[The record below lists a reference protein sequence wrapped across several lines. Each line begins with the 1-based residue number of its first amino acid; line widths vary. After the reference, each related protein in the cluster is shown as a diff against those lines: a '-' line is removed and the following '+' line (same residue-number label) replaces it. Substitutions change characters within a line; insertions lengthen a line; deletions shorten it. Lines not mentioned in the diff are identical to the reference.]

1 MKNLKYFVVALATLF
16 VIGCGSDYSSDKT
29 GKEVRGTSDSKIN
42 QVCVDGVLYLSSG
55 NYVTPQ
61 QDLNGSLVGCS
72 KKPEVVIE
80 RLKEKQKNK
89 DLAKLAENIKN
100 DIKNDIKDDIKDDVK
115 SEVKSEVKAEVK
127 DVLKSEITAELNE
140 SIKDKLDK
148 NDIK

>member
-1 MKNLKYFVVALATLF
+1 MKNLKYFVIALVTLF

-29 GKEVRGTSDSKIN
+29 GKEVRGTADSKIN
-42 QVCVDGVLYLSSG
+42 QVCVDGVLYLSVG

-100 DIKNDIKDDIKDDVK
+100 DIKDDVK

-127 DVLKSEITAELNE
+127 DDLKSEITAELNE

>member
-16 VIGCGSDYSSDKT
+16 VMGCGSDYSSDKT

-72 KKPEVVIE
+72 KKPEVVIGQ
-80 RLKEKQKNK
+80 LKEKQKNK

-100 DIKNDIKDDIKDDVK
+100 DIKDEVKHEVK
-115 SEVKSEVKAEVK
+115 SEVKSEVK
-127 DVLKSEITAELNE
+127 DVLKSEITAEINE
-140 SIKDKLDK
+140 SIKDSLDK

>member
-1 MKNLKYFVVALATLF
+1 MKNLKYFVIALVTLF

-29 GKEVRGTSDSKIN
+29 GKEVRGTADSRIN

-72 KKPEVVIE
+72 KKPEVIIE
-80 RLKEKQKNK
+80 QLKENKKNK
-89 DLAKLAENIKN
+89 DLAKLAENIK
-100 DIKNDIKDDIKDDVK
+100 DAIKDDVK
-115 SEVKSEVKAEVK
+115 SE
-127 DVLKSEITAELNE
+127 ITAEINE

-148 NDIK
+148 NNTK

>member
-29 GKEVRGTSDSKIN
+29 GKEVRGTADSKIN
-42 QVCVDGVLYLSSG
+42 QVCVDGVLYLTTG

-61 QDLNGSLVGCS
+61 QDLNGSFVGCS

-80 RLKEKQKNK
+80 QLKEKQKNK

-100 DIKNDIKDDIKDDVK
+100 DIKDAVKHEVK
-115 SEVKSEVKAEVK
+115 SEVKSEVK
-127 DVLKSEITAELNE
+127 DVLKSEITTEINE
-140 SIKDKLDK
+140 SIKDRLDK
-148 NDIK
+148 NNIK

>member
-1 MKNLKYFVVALATLF
+1 MKNLKYFVIVLSALF

-29 GKEVRGTSDSKIN
+29 GKEVRGTADSKIN

-55 NYVTPQ
+55 NYITPQ

-80 RLKEKQKNK
+80 QLKEKQKNK

-100 DIKNDIKDDIKDDVK
+100 GIKDDVK
-115 SEVKSEVKAEVK
+115 SEVKNEVKSEVK
-127 DVLKSEITAELNE
+127 DILKTEITAEINE
-140 SIKDKLDK
+140 SIKDRLDK

>member
-29 GKEVRGTSDSKIN
+29 GKEVRGTADSKIN

-100 DIKNDIKDDIKDDVK
+100 DIKDDIKNDIKDDVK
-115 SEVKSEVKAEVK
+115 SEVK
-127 DVLKSEITAELNE
+127 DDLKSEITAELNE

>member
-29 GKEVRGTSDSKIN
+29 GKEVRGTADSKIN

-80 RLKEKQKNK
+80 RLKENQKNK

-100 DIKNDIKDDIKDDVK
+100 DIKDDIKNDIKDDVK
-115 SEVKSEVKAEVK
+115 SEVK
-127 DVLKSEITAELNE
+127 DDLKSEITAELNE

>member
-100 DIKNDIKDDIKDDVK
+100 DIKDDIKNDIKDDVK
-115 SEVKSEVKAEVK
+115 SEVK
-127 DVLKSEITAELNE
+127 DDLKSEITAELNE

>member
-29 GKEVRGTSDSKIN
+29 GKEVRGTADSKIN

-100 DIKNDIKDDIKDDVK
+100 DIKDEVKHEVK
-115 SEVKSEVKAEVK
+115 SEVKSEVK
-127 DVLKSEITAELNE
+127 DVLKSEITSEINE
-140 SIKDKLDK
+140 SIKDSLNK

>member
-29 GKEVRGTSDSKIN
+29 GKEVRGTADSKIN

-61 QDLNGSLVGCS
+61 QDLDGSLVGCS

-80 RLKEKQKNK
+80 QLKENQKNK
-89 DLAKLAENIKN
+89 DLAKLAENIK
-100 DIKNDIKDDIKDDVK
+100 DDIKV
-115 SEVKSEVKAEVK
+115 EVKSEVKREIKAEVR
-127 DVLKSEITAELNE
+127 DDLKSEITAELNE

>member
-42 QVCVDGVLYLSSG
+42 QVCVDGVLYLTTG
-55 NYVTPQ
+55 NYVTLQ
-61 QDLNGSLVGCS
+61 HDLNGSLVGCS

-80 RLKEKQKNK
+80 QLKEKQKNK

-100 DIKNDIKDDIKDDVK
+100 DIKDAVK
-115 SEVKSEVKAEVK
+115 HEVKSEVKAEVK
-127 DVLKSEITAELNE
+127 DEVKDDLKFEITTEINE
-140 SIKDKLDK
+140 SIKDRLDK
-148 NDIK
+148 NNIK

>member
-72 KKPEVVIE
+72 KKPEVVIG

-100 DIKNDIKDDIKDDVK
+100 DIKDDVK

>member
-42 QVCVDGVLYLSSG
+42 QVCVDGVLYLTTG

-72 KKPEVVIE
+72 KKPEVIIDQ
-80 RLKEKQKNK
+80 LKEKQKNK

-100 DIKNDIKDDIKDDVK
+100 DIKDVVK
-115 SEVKSEVKAEVK
+115 HEVKSEVKAEVK
-127 DVLKSEITAELNE
+127 DVLKAEITTEINE
-140 SIKDKLDK
+140 SIRDKLDK
-148 NDIK
+148 NSIK

>member
-16 VIGCGSDYSSDKT
+16 VMGCGSDYSSDKT

-72 KKPEVVIE
+72 KKPEVVIDQ
-80 RLKEKQKNK
+80 LNEKQKNK

-100 DIKNDIKDDIKDDVK
+100 DIKDEVK
-115 SEVKSEVKAEVK
+115 HEVKSEVK
-127 DVLKSEITAELNE
+127 DVLKSEITAEINE
-140 SIKDKLDK
+140 SIKDSLDK

>member
-29 GKEVRGTSDSKIN
+29 GEEVRGTADSKIN

-100 DIKNDIKDDIKDDVK
+100 DIKNDIKDDVK
-115 SEVKSEVKAEVK
+115 SEVKSEVKTEVK
-127 DVLKSEITAELNE
+127 DDLKSEITAELNE